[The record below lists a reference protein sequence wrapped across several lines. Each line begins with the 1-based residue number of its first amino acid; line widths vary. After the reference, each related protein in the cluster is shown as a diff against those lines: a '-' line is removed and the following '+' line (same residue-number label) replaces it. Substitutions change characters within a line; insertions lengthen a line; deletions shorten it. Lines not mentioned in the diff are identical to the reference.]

1 MRPVLNA
8 SCQIDMCTPRI
19 HEQLVKK
26 SEITFTI
33 QVRRMVAAGRI
44 CNKFRLQ
51 RQATPAHRDACDFRP
66 FQMFVLSFY
75 NCNFLWPI
83 KHDIFNQFW
92 KFRTAN
98 MRKFGNIVLHNLSFA
113 KF

>member
-1 MRPVLNA
+1 MYINIIVNIARYIRAVSPRVTEAIVRMRPVLNA

-44 CNKFRLQ
+44 CN
-51 RQATPAHRDACDFRP
+51 
-66 FQMFVLSFY
+66 
-75 NCNFLWPI
+75 
-83 KHDIFNQFW
+83 
-92 KFRTAN
+92 
-98 MRKFGNIVLHNLSFA
+98 
-113 KF
+113 